1 MDNPKVWIDGGR
13 FQEPRWAESR
23 RGVDRPGRLEISR
36 RRTPSGGMEGWKGP
50 PGVSL

>member
-1 MDNPKVWIDGGR
+1 MWARGERDAWPESMDAGGR

-36 RRTPSGGMEGWKGP
+36 RRTPSGGMEG
-50 PGVSL
+50 